1 VQDSN
6 PLLVTVFRGES
17 DKARQ
22 RKRKGQKMKIDNFFS
37 PIDIA
42 ISGLQAQG
50 KHMQVISS
58 NVANARTSDAGK
70 GEPYRRLEAAFKS
83 DGDLGGVELGEIL
96 PDMGDFLRVYDPSNP
111 RADEQGY
118 VAMPNINLPLEMMNL
133 NIATRMYQANVA
145 VLKRYQRMVETTLE
159 LLR

>member
-1 VQDSN
+1 ME
-6 PLLVTVFRGES
+6 TIE
-17 DKARQ
+17 
-22 RKRKGQKMKIDNFFS
+22 KGTEQMKIDNLFS

-42 ISGLQAQG
+42 ISGLRAQG
-50 KHMQVISS
+50 KQMEVISS

-70 GEPYRRLEAAFKS
+70 GEPYRRLEAMLKS
-83 DGDLGGVELGEIL
+83 GGDLGGVELGEIF
-96 PDMGDFLRVYDPSNP
+96 PDMSDFLRVYDPSSP

-133 NIATRMYQANVA
+133 SIATRMYQANVA